1 MRIVR
6 YRKDGVEGVGAEVDG
21 GVVPLPWPTIDALFD
36 EPDPSAAA
44 ASVTVD
50 PAQAVTPDRLLA
62 PVRHRATVIGTGGNY
77 ADHAAE
83 AKNEIVVSEPVFM
96 PFLWSA
102 VIGPGDT
109 IEPATDDA
117 FVDYEV
123 ELTVVI
129 GKRAR
134 RLTVENAMDHV
145 FGYTIVNDV
154 SAREVMVREKLQ
166 VMLSKSPDTFV
177 PVGPAIVTAD
187 EYGDPYGRQI
197 ATYLNGVIRQ
207 SSTTD
212 RMTARIPQLLV
223 AVTRYVTLEP
233 GDMITTGTP
242 GGVGYFR
249 VPQEQMRE
257 GDVITA
263 RVEGIGDLTNPVGAY
278 RP

>member
-6 YRKDGVEGVGAEVDG
+6 YEKDGREGVGAEVEA
-21 GVVPLPWPTIDALFD
+21 GVVPLPWASIDELFD
-36 EPDPSAAA
+36 ESDIGAAL
-44 ASVTVD
+44 SEVNVD
-50 PAQAVTPDRLLA
+50 SSEAVTPDRLLA

-83 AKNEIVVSEPVFM
+83 AKDAIVVTEPVFM

-102 VIGPGDT
+102 IIGPDDT
-109 IEPATDDA
+109 IHTPTEDA

-129 GKRAR
+129 GRKAH
-134 RLTVENAMDHV
+134 RLTPETAMDHV

-154 SAREVMVREKLQ
+154 SSREVMVREKFQ

-187 EYGDPYGRQI
+187 ELGDPYGRQV
-197 ATYLNGVIRQ
+197 ATYVNGDIRQ

-212 RMTARIPQLLV
+212 KMMVRIPELLA
-223 AVTRYVTLEP
+223 AVTKYVTLYP
-233 GDMITTGTP
+233 GDMVTTGTP
-242 GGVGYFR
+242 GGVGFFR
-249 VPQEQMRE
+249 NPPESLQD
-257 GDVITA
+257 GDTVSA
-263 RVEGIGDLTNPVGAY
+263 VVEGIGELRNSIAGY
-278 RP
+278 RA